1 MGIILDGLNDRQREA
16 VEHGSEPLLI
26 IAGAGTGKTKTLV
39 HRVAR
44 LIESGVDP
52 SRILLMTFTRRAAG
66 EMLRRVG
73 QLLQAL
79 DGRAVSQRIWGGTFH
94 ATATKLL
101 RAYGDLIGLRPDFT
115 IHDRGDSEDFLDV
128 VRSELGFA
136 RTDRRF
142 PKKGTC
148 MAIYSH
154 AVNSQSPLEET
165 LLRHF
170 PWCIDDAD
178 DLKQL
183 FKAYVDRKE
192 EASILDYDDLLLF
205 FHGLLDD
212 PQAGARIRGRF
223 ECVLVDEYQ
232 DTNRLQAETLRL
244 LKPEGV
250 GLTVVGD
257 DAQSIYSFRAASI
270 RNILDFPAQFPSA
283 KVIKLE
289 QNYRST
295 APLLAATNAVIAPS
309 TQRFDKRLW
318 STRAE
323 GAMPQLVQC
332 LDETEQAEFL
342 VRQVLEHREQGLGLK
357 RQAILF
363 RASHHSVLLE
373 AELARARIPF
383 VKYGGLKFVEAA
395 HVKDMLAFLRL
406 AENPRDLVSGTR
418 ALMLLP
424 GIGPK
429 RARQLMDTLIE
440 QGGQFSAWDAV
451 RAPDECREVWQELTR
466 LLRRLARDA
475 QRGGASGVAGTDRA
489 TGDGAT
495 GGDTNGVGATEG
507 GPTGGGL
514 VAQVDAVR
522 RFYQPLLEQ
531 RYDNTA
537 ARIRDLEQMEQVA
550 SRFQDRPTFLAEIA
564 LDPPNSTQDLASD
577 PTLDDEQLV
586 LSTIHSA
593 KGLEWDAVYVIHAA
607 DGNIPTDLATRS
619 TDEIEEERRLF
630 YVALTRAKSWLYVCH
645 PLRYYQAS
653 RGIRLDRHSFAQL
666 TRFLPPDIV
675 SSFQRRTAVAPAAN
689 VQNPDLP
696 TPDEKRQELRQ
707 RSRAMWN

>member
-1 MGIILDGLNDRQREA
+1 MGIILDGLNDRQRDA

-44 LIESGVDP
+44 LIDSGVDP

-73 QLLQAL
+73 QLLQSL
-79 DGRAVSQRIWGGTFH
+79 DGRSLSQRIWGGTFH

-101 RAYGDLIGLRPDFT
+101 RTHGDLIGLRPDFT

-128 VRSELGFA
+128 VRTELGFA

-170 PWCIDDAD
+170 PWCIDDVD
-178 DLKQL
+178 DLKKL

-192 EASILDYDDLLLF
+192 DAAILDYDDLLLF

-212 PQAGARIRGRF
+212 PQAGVRIRSRF

-270 RNILDFPAQFPSA
+270 RNILDFPAQFPGT
-283 KVIKLE
+283 KVVKLE

-309 TQRFDKRLW
+309 SQRFEKRLW

-332 LDETEQAEFL
+332 MDETEQAEFL
-342 VRQVLEHREQGLGLK
+342 VRQVLEHREQGVGLK

-395 HVKDMLAFLRL
+395 HVKDMLAILRL

-429 RARQLMDTLIE
+429 RARQLMDQLAE
-440 QGGQFSAWDAV
+440 HGGQFSAWDAV
-451 RAPDECREVWQELTR
+451 RAPDECQEVWREMTR

-475 QRGGASGVAGTDRA
+475 QRGGGAGASEPSGAGQTGAGGTSGPADA
-489 TGDGAT
+489 SQAAGDGLA
-495 GGDTNGVGATEG
+495 
-507 GPTGGGL
+507 
-514 VAQVDAVR
+514 AQVDAVR

-564 LDPPNSTQDLASD
+564 LDPPNSTQDLAAD
-577 PTLDDEQLV
+577 PTLDDDQLV

-607 DGNIPTDLATRS
+607 DGNIPVDLATRS

-630 YVALTRAKSWLYVCH
+630 YVALTRAKNWLYVCH

-653 RGIRLDRHSFAQL
+653 RGTRLDRHSFSQL

-675 SSFQRRTAVAPAAN
+675 ASFQRRTAVAPAVPAPN
-689 VQNPDLP
+689 TP
-696 TPDEKRQELRQ
+696 TPDEKRQEVRQ

>member
-1 MGIILDGLNDRQREA
+1 MGIILDGLNDRQRDA

-44 LIESGVDP
+44 LLDSGVDP
-52 SRILLMTFTRRAAG
+52 SRVLLMTFTRRAAG

-73 QLLQAL
+73 QLLQSL
-79 DGRAVSQRIWGGTFH
+79 DGRSLSQRIWGGTFH

-128 VRSELGFA
+128 VRTELGFA

-148 MAIYSH
+148 LSIYSH

-165 LLRHF
+165 LRRHF
-170 PWCIDDAD
+170 PWCIDDIE
-178 DLKQL
+178 DLKKL
-183 FKAYVDRKE
+183 FKSYVDRKE

-212 PQAGARIRGRF
+212 PLAGARIRSRF

-244 LKPEGV
+244 LKPDGV

-270 RNILDFPAQFPSA
+270 RNILDFPTQFPNA

-295 APLLAATNAVIAPS
+295 APLLAATNAVIAS
-309 TQRFDKRLW
+309 NSQRFEKRLW
-318 STRAE
+318 STQAE
-323 GAMPQLVQC
+323 GALPQLVQC

-395 HVKDMLAFLRL
+395 HVKDLLAFLRL

-429 RARQLMDTLIE
+429 RARQLMDQLAE
-440 QGGQFSAWDAV
+440 HGGQFAAWDSV
-451 RAPDECREVWQELTR
+451 RAPDECQEVWQEMTR
-466 LLRRLARDA
+466 LLRRLARNA
-475 QRGGASGVAGTDRA
+475 QSGGDSASFGGAGGTTASGLAAGGSTM
-489 TGDGAT
+489 DGSTAGNST
-495 GGDTNGVGATEG
+495 AD
-507 GPTGGGL
+507 GL
-514 VAQVDAVR
+514 AAQVDAVR
-522 RFYQPLLEQ
+522 RFYQPLLER
-531 RYDNTA
+531 RYDNAA

-564 LDPPNSTQDLASD
+564 LDPPNSTQDLAAD
-577 PTLDDEQLV
+577 PTLDDDQLV

-607 DGNIPTDLATRS
+607 DGNIPADLATRS
-619 TDEIEEERRLF
+619 ADEIEEERRLF

-645 PLRYYQAS
+645 PLRYYQAG
-653 RGIRLDRHSFAQL
+653 RGMRRDQHSFAQL

-675 SSFQRRTAVAPAAN
+675 ASFQRRTAVAPT
-689 VQNPDLP
+689 VPPPHQP
-696 TPDEKRQELRQ
+696 TPDEKRQEVRQ

>member
-1 MGIILDGLNDRQREA
+1 MGIILEGLNDRQREA
-16 VEHGSEPLLI
+16 VEHGAEPLLI

-44 LIESGVDP
+44 LIDSGVDP
-52 SRILLMTFTRRAAG
+52 ARILLMTFTRRAAG

-128 VRSELGFA
+128 VRTELGLA

-148 MAIYSH
+148 LSIYSH

-165 LLRHF
+165 LRRHF

-178 DLKQL
+178 DLKKL

-192 EASILDYDDLLLF
+192 EAAILDYDDLLLF

-212 PQAGARIRGRF
+212 PHAGARIRSRF

-270 RNILDFPAQFPSA
+270 RNILDFPAQFPGA

-309 TQRFDKRLW
+309 TQRFEKRLW
-318 STRAE
+318 STQAE
-323 GAMPQLVQC
+323 GALPQLVQC

-429 RARQLMDTLIE
+429 KARQLMDQLAAH
-440 QGGQFSAWDAV
+440 GGQFSAWDSV
-451 RAPDECREVWQELTR
+451 RAPDECQEVWRELTR
-466 LLRRLARDA
+466 LLRRLSRDA
-475 QRGGASGVAGTDRA
+475 QRGGGI
-489 TGDGAT
+489 GDAL
-495 GGDTNGVGATEG
+495 GGN
-507 GPTGGGL
+507 GGGAGRDANGAGGL
-514 VAQVDAVR
+514 GAAGDSHSGPAEGLAAQVDAVR
-522 RFYQPLLEQ
+522 RFYQPLLER

-577 PTLDDEQLV
+577 PTLDDDQLI

-607 DGNIPTDLATRS
+607 DGNIPADLATRS
-619 TDEIEEERRLF
+619 SDEIEEERRLF

-645 PLRYYQAS
+645 PLRYYQAG
-653 RGIRLDRHSFAQL
+653 RGLRRDQHSFAQL

-675 SSFQRRTAVAPAAN
+675 ASFQRRTAVAPTVPA
-689 VQNPDLP
+689 PHLP
-696 TPDEKRQELRQ
+696 TPDEKRQEVRE
-707 RSRAMWN
+707 RSRALWN